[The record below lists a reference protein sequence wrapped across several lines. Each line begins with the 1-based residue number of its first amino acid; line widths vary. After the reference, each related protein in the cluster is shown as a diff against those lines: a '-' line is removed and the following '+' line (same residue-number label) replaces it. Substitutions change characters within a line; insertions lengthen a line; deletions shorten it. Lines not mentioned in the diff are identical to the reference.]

1 MQDRTTTA
9 LTTHM
14 SKLQART
21 HISIANEMLMIPR
34 LLVCITF
41 HYSETRIPIL
51 KKTCSRLG
59 ELAEEVNVV
68 ILTNEESNI
77 PSLLRELETTSYQLK
92 ILAPKL
98 LGHPYLLTWCH
109 QQIFRDRIKEDTTT
123 SHFMY
128 IEDDIVITPENI
140 EYWLEG
146 REVLRN
152 IGLIPSFLR
161 YERSSRNSKLFATDL
176 TRKVN
181 PLITPKAY
189 VDSKEY
195 AYMNLPQ
202 PYQGM
207 YLLDRELIEEHLNCG
222 SSSPDFGSWPIR
234 EKATQGITFLN
245 VPRPFSSRNVIG
257 YSIST
262 QAIDKRSLIHHA
274 ANNYVDDPGSQL
286 GKVPIDTLFNVY
298 SWRWNYVLAFLGD
311 QIGLLLK
318 GRERNE
324 RSLRR
329 LRRRK
334 C

>member
-1 MQDRTTTA
+1 MI
-9 LTTHM
+9 
-14 SKLQART
+14 SK
-21 HISIANEMLMIPR
+21 

-41 HYSETRIPIL
+41 HYSDARIPIL
-51 KKTCSRLG
+51 KETCSRLG
-59 ELAEEVNVV
+59 QLAEEVEVV
-68 ILTNEESNI
+68 ILTNGESYI
-77 PSLLRELETTSYQLK
+77 PSLLRELKACTYQLK

-109 QQIFRDRIKEDTTT
+109 QRIFRDRIKEDTAT

-146 REVLRN
+146 REKLCST
-152 IGLIPSFLR
+152 GLIPSFLR
-161 YERSSRNSKLFATDL
+161 YERSARNSEMFATDL

-181 PLITPKAY
+181 PLIAPKVY

-195 AYMNLPQ
+195 VYMNLPQ

-207 YLLDRELIEEHLNCG
+207 YLLDRELIEEHLNSS

-257 YSIST
+257 YSLSNK
-262 QAIDKRSLIHHA
+262 AIDKRSLIHHA

-286 GKVPIDTLFNVY
+286 GKVPINSLFSVY
-298 SWRWNYVLAFLGD
+298 SWRWNYVLTFLGD

-318 GRERNE
+318 GRKRNE

-329 LRRRK
+329 LRKRK

>member
-1 MQDRTTTA
+1 MTTIK
-9 LTTHM
+9 
-14 SKLQART
+14 S
-21 HISIANEMLMIPR
+21 

-41 HYSETRIPIL
+41 HYSEARIQIL
-51 KKTCSRLG
+51 KETCSRLG
-59 ELAEEVNVV
+59 ELAEAVVVV

-77 PSLLRELETTSYQLK
+77 PSLLRDLEASSYQLK

-109 QQIFRDRIKEDTTT
+109 QRIFRDRLKEDSTT

-128 IEDDIVITPENI
+128 IEDDIVIIPENI

-146 REVLRN
+146 REALRA

-161 YERSSRNSKLFATDL
+161 YERSAHNSEMFATDL

-181 PLITPKAY
+181 PLIAPKAY
-189 VDSKEY
+189 VNGKDY
-195 AYMNLPQ
+195 AYINLPQ

-207 YLLDRELIEEHLNCG
+207 YLLDRELIEEHL
-222 SSSPDFGSWPIR
+222 SSSSSCPDFGSWPIR

-257 YSIST
+257 YSISNKT
-262 QAIDKRSLIHHA
+262 IDRRSLIHHA
-274 ANNYVDDPGSQL
+274 ANNYVDDPLSQL
-286 GKVPIDTLFNVY
+286 GKVPINSLFSNY

-311 QIGLLLK
+311 HIGLLLK
-318 GRERNE
+318 GRKRNGG
-324 RSLRR
+324 SLRR
-329 LRRRK
+329 LRKRK

>member
-1 MQDRTTTA
+1 MI
-9 LTTHM
+9 
-14 SKLQART
+14 SK
-21 HISIANEMLMIPR
+21 

-41 HYSETRIPIL
+41 HYSGARIPIL
-51 KKTCSRLG
+51 KETCSRLG
-59 ELAEEVNVV
+59 QLAEEVEVI
-68 ILTNEESNI
+68 ILTNEELNI
-77 PSLLRELETTSYQLK
+77 SSLLGELEASTYQLE

-109 QQIFRDRIKEDTTT
+109 QQIFKDRIKEDTTT

-146 REVLRN
+146 REILRSV
-152 IGLIPSFLR
+152 GLIPSFLR
-161 YERSSRNSKLFATDL
+161 YERSARNSEMFATDL

-181 PLITPKAY
+181 PLIAPKACL
-189 VDSKEY
+189 DSKEY

-207 YLLDRELIEEHLNCG
+207 YLLDRELMEEHLNSS
-222 SSSPDFGSWPIR
+222 SSSPDFGPWPIR

-245 VPRPFSSRNVIG
+245 VPRPYSSRNVIG

-262 QAIDKRSLIHHA
+262 KAIDKRSLIHHA
-274 ANNYVDDPGSQL
+274 TNNYVDDPGSQL
-286 GKVPIDTLFNVY
+286 GKVPINNLFSVY
-298 SWRWNYVLAFLGD
+298 TWRWNYVLAFLGD
-311 QIGLLLK
+311 HIGLLLK

-329 LRRRK
+329 LRKRK

>member
-1 MQDRTTTA
+1 
-9 LTTHM
+9 
-14 SKLQART
+14 
-21 HISIANEMLMIPR
+21 MIPR
-34 LLVCITF
+34 LIVCITF
-41 HYSETRIPIL
+41 HYSEARIPIL
-51 KKTCSRLG
+51 KETCSRLG
-59 ELAEEVNVV
+59 ELAEAVDVV

-146 REVLRN
+146 REALRN

-176 TRKVN
+176 TKKVN

-189 VDSKEY
+189 ADSKEY

-207 YLLDRELIEEHLNCG
+207 YLLDRELIEEHLNSC

-245 VPRPFSSRNVIG
+245 VPRPFSSRNIIG

-262 QAIDKRSLIHHA
+262 QTIDKRSLIHHA

-286 GKVPIDTLFNVY
+286 GKVPINSLFSVY

-311 QIGLLLK
+311 QVGLLIK
-318 GRERNE
+318 GRDRNE

-329 LRRRK
+329 LRKRK

>member
-1 MQDRTTTA
+1 
-9 LTTHM
+9 
-14 SKLQART
+14 
-21 HISIANEMLMIPR
+21 MIKS

-41 HYSETRIPIL
+41 HYSDARIQIL
-51 KKTCSRLG
+51 KETCSRLG
-59 ELAEEVNVV
+59 ELAEKVDVV
-68 ILTNEESNI
+68 ILTNEQSTI
-77 PSLLRELETTSYQLK
+77 PSLLCDLESGSYQLK

-109 QQIFRDRIKEDTTT
+109 QQIFRDRLKEDSDT

-128 IEDDIVITPENI
+128 IEDDIVIIPENI

-146 REVLRN
+146 REALRT

-161 YERSSRNSKLFATDL
+161 YERSVHNSELFATDI

-181 PLITPKAY
+181 PLIAPKAY
-189 VDSKEY
+189 VNSQDY
-195 AYMNLPQ
+195 AYINLPQ

-207 YLLDRELIEEHLNCG
+207 YLLDRELIEEHLYSD

-234 EKATQGITFLN
+234 EKATQAITFLN

-257 YSIST
+257 YSISNRT
-262 QAIDKRSLIHHA
+262 VDKRSLIHHA
-274 ANNYVDDPGSQL
+274 ANNYVDDPHSQL
-286 GKVPIDTLFNVY
+286 GKVPINSLFSNY
-298 SWRWNYVLAFLGD
+298 SWRWKYVLAFLGD

-318 GRERNE
+318 GRKRNGG
-324 RSLRR
+324 SLRR
-329 LRRRK
+329 LRKRK

>member
-1 MQDRTTTA
+1 
-9 LTTHM
+9 M
-14 SKLQART
+14 SK
-21 HISIANEMLMIPR
+21 
-34 LLVCITF
+34 LLVCITY
-41 HYSETRIPIL
+41 HYSDARIPIQ
-51 KKTCSRLG
+51 KETCSRLG
-59 ELAEEVNVV
+59 QLAEKVEVV
-68 ILTNEESNI
+68 ILTNGESYI
-77 PSLLRELETTSYQLK
+77 PSLLRELGACTYQLE

-109 QQIFRDRIKEDTTT
+109 QQIFRDRIKEDMTT

-128 IEDDIVITPENI
+128 IEDDILITPENI

-146 REVLRN
+146 REKLRN
-152 IGLIPSFLR
+152 TGLIPSFLR
-161 YERSSRNSKLFATDL
+161 YERSSRDSEMFATDL

-181 PLITPKAY
+181 PLIAPKIY
-189 VDSKEY
+189 VNSKEY
-195 AYMNLPQ
+195 AYINLPQ

-207 YLLDRELIEEHLNCG
+207 YLLDRELIEEHLKSS
-222 SSSPDFGSWPIR
+222 SSSPDFGPWPIR

-245 VPRPFSSRNVIG
+245 VPRPYSSRNVIG

-262 QAIDKRSLIHHA
+262 KAIDKRSLIHHA

-286 GKVPIDTLFNVY
+286 GKVPINNLFSVY
-298 SWRWNYVLAFLGD
+298 TWRWNYVLAFLGD
-311 QIGLLLK
+311 HIGLLLK

-329 LRRRK
+329 LRKRK